1 MVASDESIKEVA
13 MRKPH
18 AGGSPIGLGP
28 LGGSRLLERAVLAAG
43 LAALPLSVVVATAP
57 PADAA
62 FSGNNGPVAFVS
74 TRLNEG
80 SFGGIF
86 EVDSQANGLGNA
98 TGDQSAT
105 TGLTNGDNGG
115 GTDAEPFFSPD
126 GGTVFFS
133 SSRDASGKWVI
144 YDISTAAPEP
154 PGSPNELSQVS
165 GVESN
170 DDYAPSVAP
179 DARSVVFNRNDVSL
193 DTLDADASDPPSTV
207 CTLYTPAVGL
217 AAVSNGR
224 ASRALF
230 NPEDPTELI
239 YVGGDNHLH
248 LVTGLPAPSST
259 APTNPCGAVAGQK
272 GVTDTDLSA
281 AATDSA
287 TGTTDATGSYQD
299 ENPDWSPD
307 GKDIVFDST
316 RGGTNHTLWR
326 LTDVTSGTPTVTPLW
341 PGQVGSSAT
350 LKSATEPVYS
360 PDGTA
365 VAFVEPGQGQNT
377 WTGEIVGMSQ
387 GLSDAEN
394 VSLSTE
400 GNGIINDQ
408 PDWGPALPTQGT
420 PEVSRAI
427 FLPGVALII
436 GGLGLAYQRRRQ
448 AALLRR
454 SRAVVAEQPRD

>member
-1 MVASDESIKEVA
+1 

-18 AGGSPIGLGP
+18 DGRAATGLGP
-28 LGGSRLLERAVLAAG
+28 LGGRRLLERAMLVTGLVALPFSAAVALAPAAG
-43 LAALPLSVVVATAP
+43 
-57 PADAA
+57 AA
-62 FSGNNGPVAFVS
+62 FSGNNGPVAFAS
-74 TRLNEG
+74 TRLSEG

-86 EVDSQANGLGNA
+86 EVNSQASGLGNA
-98 TGDQSAT
+98 SGDQSAT
-105 TGLTNGDNGG
+105 TGLTNGDNGA

-154 PGSPNELSQVS
+154 PGSPTELSQVS
-165 GVESN
+165 GEESN

-179 DARSVVFNRNDVSL
+179 DGRTVVFNRNDVSL
-193 DTLDADASDPPSTV
+193 DTLDADDLDPQGTV

-224 ASRALF
+224 ASRAIF
-230 NPEDPTELI
+230 NPQDPTELL

-248 LVTGLPAPSST
+248 LVTGLPAPSAT

-272 GVTDTDLSA
+272 GVIDTDLSA
-281 AATDSA
+281 EATDSV

-307 GKDIVFDST
+307 GDKIIFDST
-316 RGGTNHTLWR
+316 RGGTNHTLWQM
-326 LTDVTSGTPTVTPLW
+326 TNVTSGTPTVTPLW
-341 PGQVGSSAT
+341 PNQVGSGTT
-350 LKSATEPVYS
+350 LKSTTEPVYS

-377 WTGEIVGMSQ
+377 WTGEIVGMGQ
-387 GLSDAEN
+387 GLSAAQD

-408 PDWGPALPTQGT
+408 PDWGPAQPTQGT

-427 FLPGVALII
+427 FLPGVALLI

-454 SRAVVAEQPRD
+454 SRAWASGQP